1 MSSPPPCFRV
11 RARRCLSL
19 LLAVSIACVARSA
32 CAGPPYAG
40 RSLRDALSD
49 LDLQG
54 LQLVYNDRLVRA
66 DLLVELEP
74 APGSAVDVLRQLLE
88 PHGLAAREIGPGV
101 YAIVAGRPVPPRA
114 GESPVTPSDPQPL
127 EEIIV
132 ASSRYQLA
140 TQLPEL
146 HTLFTRAEMNVLPR
160 LGEDTIKVVHRLPA
174 AASNGLSG
182 LAHMRGGE
190 QNETRIVFDGLTL
203 YEPFHLK
210 LLQSPV
216 SVLDARVVEEMD
228 VHAGGFTAEFGESM
242 SSVIDVRSVRPA
254 ADAYYELGLSL
265 LHASALAAQ
274 RFGDGRGQWLAAFR
288 RSNLEEIA
296 DLLQSEIGEPSY
308 VDGLA
313 RIEYE
318 VSDGTRASLQTLLST
333 DRVRANNS
341 QETEFAEAEYRNSYL
356 WATLEHRSAS
366 GVAGRALLSYTDVT
380 SRRNGLVDE
389 PLGSLGTVDDRR
401 DYDVLGL
408 RLDGSWTRD
417 RWFHRFGAE
426 IRSLSAD
433 YDYSSS
439 IRSEP
444 GYPLTGTP
452 ALSLERDLQPRP
464 SGERYGAY
472 LSSRLR
478 VTDGLTAEL
487 GLRWDQQS
495 YSEEGNG
502 PVSPRLNL
510 LWDISDATRI
520 RASWGRYR
528 QLQGIEELQV
538 EDGIDQFLPAQL
550 SEHTVIG
557 LETALPWQLSLRLEA
572 YRKEYD
578 DLKPRQESLFDPLA
592 LVPEL
597 RWDRVRI
604 APASARAE
612 GLEVL
617 LSRRTTEPW
626 NGWLSYAWS
635 RAEDRVAGREVVR
648 SWDQTHSFGGGI
660 SWTSGLWQ
668 GSAAASYHTGWPV
681 TELALEDGQSGI
693 RPTLGERNATRYPH
707 FASLD
712 LRVSREFQLRHGALS
727 LFAEITNALDR
738 RNPCCTDFSIE
749 ISEDGDV
756 RVVPEYRHWLPL
768 VPSVGLLWR
777 Y

>member
-1 MSSPPPCFRV
+1 
-11 RARRCLSL
+11 
-19 LLAVSIACVARSA
+19 LAVSIACAARSA
-32 CAGPPYAG
+32 WGGPPYAG

-49 LDLQG
+49 PDLQE

-66 DLLVELEP
+66 DLLVEREP
-74 APGSAVDVLRQLLE
+74 APGPAIEVLRQLLV
-88 PHGLAAREIGPGV
+88 PHGLATREIEPGV
-101 YAIVAGRPVPPRA
+101 YAIVAASPAPART
-114 GESPVTPSDPQPL
+114 GESSAAPPDAEPL

-140 TQLPEL
+140 TQVPEL
-146 HTLFTRAEMNVLPR
+146 HTFFTRAEMDALPR
-160 LGEDTIKVVHRLPA
+160 LGEDAIKVVHRLPA

-203 YEPFHLK
+203 YEPFHLR

-216 SVLDARVVEEMD
+216 SVLDARVVEQLD
-228 VHAGGFTAEFGESM
+228 VHAGGFTAEFGDSM
-242 SSVIDVRSVRPA
+242 SSVIDARSIRPA

-265 LHASALAAQ
+265 LHANALAAQ
-274 RFGDGRGQWLAAFR
+274 RFGDGRGQWLVAFR

-308 VDGLA
+308 LDGLA
-313 RIEYE
+313 KIDYQI
-318 VSDGTRASLQTLLST
+318 SDSTRASLQTLLST
-333 DRVRANNS
+333 DQVRANNS
-341 QETEFAEAEYRNSYL
+341 QETEFAQANYRNSYL

-366 GVAGRALLSYTDVT
+366 GLAGRALLSYTDVT
-380 SRRNGLVDE
+380 SRREGLVDE
-389 PLGSLGTVDDRR
+389 PLGSLGTVDDQR

-408 RLDGSWTRD
+408 RLDGSWARG
-417 RWFHRFGAE
+417 RWFHRMGAE
-426 IRSLSAD
+426 LRSLSAR
-433 YDYSSS
+433 YDYTSS
-439 IRSEP
+439 IRIEP
-444 GYPLTGTP
+444 GYPLTGSP
-452 ALSLERDLQPRP
+452 GFAVERDLQPRP

-472 LSSRLR
+472 LSSRVR

-510 LWDISDATRI
+510 LWEISDATRI

-538 EDGIDQFLPAQL
+538 EDGIDQYLPAQL
-550 SEHTVIG
+550 SEHAVIG
-557 LETALPWQLSLRLEA
+557 LESALPWQLAARLEA

-578 DLKPRQESLFDPLA
+578 DLKPRYESLFDPLS

-597 RWDRVRI
+597 RWDRVRV
-604 APASARAE
+604 APASARVDGVE
-612 GLEVL
+612 LL
-617 LSRRTTEPW
+617 LSRRTDGPW

-635 RAEDRVAGREVVR
+635 RAEDRVGGREVVR

-660 SWTSGLWQ
+660 SWTSGPWR

-681 TELALEDGQSGI
+681 TELASADGQSGI
-693 RPTLGERNATRYPH
+693 RPVLGERNATRYAH

-712 LRVSREFQLRHGALS
+712 LRASREFELRHGTLS
-727 LFAEITNALDR
+727 VFAEITNALDR
-738 RNPCCTDFSIE
+738 RNPCCTDFRVE
-749 ISEDGDV
+749 TADDGGV
-756 RVVPEYRHWLPL
+756 NAVPEYRHWLPL